1 LSEDWEPPAFTSAA
15 SLAVAGRRSATV
27 LVVDDK
33 EAVRASVAEVL
44 RTVGYT
50 VTSSGDGLDALRLL
64 GTIRF
69 DALVLDLRLPRLG
82 GAELLG
88 RLPAPPPTVVLSG
101 VQMASADI
109 GEVGPAVIA
118 QLRKPV
124 APQLL
129 IDVVGAAVAA
139 SNRRSDGAGTMSS
152 EAVTVSSTPG
162 PLSGF
167 ESGGAPI
174 R

>member
-1 LSEDWEPPAFTSAA
+1 MPEDWEPPAFTSAA
-15 SLAVAGRRSATV
+15 PLAVPGRRAATV

-82 GAELLG
+82 GAELLD
-88 RLPAPPPTVVLSG
+88 RLPQPPPTVVLSA
-101 VQMASADI
+101 VQMSSADI
-109 GEVGPAVIA
+109 GQVGPAVIA

-129 IDVVGAAVAA
+129 VDVVAAAVAA
-139 SNRRSDGAGTMSS
+139 DRQPDGAGPMST
-152 EAVTVSSTPG
+152 EGQVVSSTRG
-162 PLSGF
+162 SLSGF
-167 ESGGAPI
+167 GGGSAPI

>member
-1 LSEDWEPPAFTSAA
+1 MPEDWEPPAFTSAA
-15 SLAVAGRRSATV
+15 PVTVPGYRAATI

-69 DALVLDLRLPRLG
+69 NALVLDLRLPRLG

-88 RLPAPPPTVVLSG
+88 RLPKPPPTVVLSA
-101 VQMASADI
+101 VQMSNAEI
-109 GEVGPAVIA
+109 GQVGPAVIA

-124 APQLL
+124 APRLL
-129 IDVVGAAVAA
+129 IDVVAAAVAA
-139 SNRRSDGAGTMSS
+139 SRLPDGAGPASPQGVV
-152 EAVTVSSTPG
+152 ASSTPG
-162 PLSGF
+162 SLSGL